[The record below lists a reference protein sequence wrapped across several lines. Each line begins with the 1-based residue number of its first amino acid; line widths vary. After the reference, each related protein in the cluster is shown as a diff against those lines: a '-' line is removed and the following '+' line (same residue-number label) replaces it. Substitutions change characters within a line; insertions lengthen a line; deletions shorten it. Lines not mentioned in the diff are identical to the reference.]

1 MQNCTEC
8 PGRTLDRSVCLAE
21 GTAGRKFCDAL
32 RERDRRNKK
41 DMGLGNL
48 GDLGN
53 LDLGQLTQYIPNV
66 NFPASKEE
74 VLSDAQSNDAPQ
86 EVVDG
91 IRNSGKDTFNSADE
105 VLQAVQGRL

>member
-1 MQNCTEC
+1 M
-8 PGRTLDRSVCLAE
+8 S
-21 GTAGRKFCDAL
+21 
-32 RERDRRNKK
+32 
-41 DMGLGNL
+41 LGNL

-53 LDLGQLTQYIPNV
+53 LDLGQLQQYLGGV
-66 NFPASKEE
+66 NFPAGKED
-74 VLSDAQSNDAPQ
+74 VASNAESNNAPQ